1 MSLYTMNKVLV
12 VDDEKHIATLL
23 KRVLTGNGYEV
34 FTAKNGEEALSL
46 ATQKQPDLIILD
58 LMMPGISGIEVCRVL
73 KTHKNTSGIPIIVL
87 SALDRLIDKKYV
99 IDAGGDAFLSKPI
112 NSSELLTIIDKLQ
125 NRNKEK

>member
-1 MSLYTMNKVLV
+1 MNKVLV